1 MKVKILKA
9 AISRYGTLAAGREI
23 DIPDDVARGWIKA
36 GLAIEAGSNLSTL
49 DGDTSGVDIIQPAEG
64 EPRIF
69 THYKKRGRKP
79 VELPEA
85 SIRQW
90 AAEGLGSKAIAS
102 RLESELGIEVS
113 YKTVQRLLSGK
124 RKKGDSQHV

>member
-1 MKVKILKA
+1 VKVKILKP

-36 GLAIEAGSNLSTL
+36 GLASVAEGNLSTL
-49 DGDTSGVDIIQPAEG
+49 DGEKSGVDKILPAEG

-69 THYKKRGRKP
+69 IHYKKRGRKP
-79 VELPEA
+79 KELPEA
-85 SIRQW
+85 LIRQL
-90 AAEGLGSKAIAS
+90 AEEGLGSKAIAS
-102 RLESELGIEVS
+102 RLVSELGIEVS
-113 YKTVQRLLSGK
+113 YKTIQRLLSGK